1 MTLHASPGG
10 RLIDAPRLWPPEG
23 RFLVLARVVAVVL
36 PLVTCA
42 VFATVRDSITAATAV
57 LVLVLWVV
65 ASASTGDRVAGL
77 LAAVSGGAW
86 FDFFLTSPY
95 QQFAIKGSDDIEA
108 TILLVVIGLGV
119 TEIALWGHR
128 QQARAAG
135 RSGYLEGVLE
145 AARLVSDGDTPASAL
160 LDVVA
165 HQITDVLGAD
175 ECRFVEGP
183 PVDTRVGVLD
193 HDGEVIR
200 NGHTVD
206 VDRVGMPSNDYVAI
220 PVRRGSRVVGHFLIT
235 ATSHVTYPS
244 AEQRRVAVLLADQ
257 VAASVATQR

>member
-1 MTLHASPGG
+1 M
-10 RLIDAPRLWPPEG
+10 WPPEG
-23 RFLVLARVVAVVL
+23 QWRTAVRVGAVVV
-36 PLVTCA
+36 PLLTCA
-42 VFATVRDSITAATAV
+42 IFATVRDSITAATVV

-65 ASASTGDRVAGL
+65 AAAATGDRIAGL

-86 FDFFLTSPY
+86 FDFFLTAPY

-108 TILLVVIGLGV
+108 TILLVVIGLAV

-135 RSGYLEGVLE
+135 RSGYLEGVLF

-160 LDVVA
+160 VDVVA
-165 HQITDVLGAD
+165 RQITDVLGAD

-183 PVDTRVGVLD
+183 VTDTRVAVLD
-193 HDGEVIR
+193 HDGEVTR
-200 NGHTVD
+200 GDHTVD
-206 VDRVGMPSNDYVAI
+206 VDRVGMPSNDFVAI
-220 PVRRGSRVVGHFLIT
+220 PVRRGSRVVGHFLLT
-235 ATSHVTYPS
+235 ATSQVTYPS

-257 VAASVATQR
+257 VAAAVDVDAR

>member
-1 MTLHASPGG
+1 M
-10 RLIDAPRLWPPEG
+10 WPPRG
-23 RFLVLARVVAVVL
+23 QWLVAVRIGAVVL

-42 VFATVRDSITAATAV
+42 VFSTVRDDITAATVV

-65 ASASTGDRVAGL
+65 AAAATGDRVAGL

-86 FDFFLTSPY
+86 FDFFLTAPY
-95 QQFAIKGSDDIEA
+95 RQFAIKGSDDIEA

-135 RSGYLEGVLE
+135 RSGYLDGVLG
-145 AARLVSDGDTPASAL
+145 AARLVAEGDTPPSAL
-160 LDVVA
+160 TDLVA
-165 HQITDVLGAD
+165 RQITEVLGAD

-183 PVDTRVGVLD
+183 VADARIAVLD
-193 HDGEVIR
+193 HDGDVVR
-200 NGHTVD
+200 GDHTVD

-220 PVRRGSRVVGHFLIT
+220 PVHRGSRIVAHFLVT
-235 ATSHVTYPS
+235 ATSHVTYPT
-244 AEQRRVAVLLADQ
+244 AEQRCVAVLLADQ
-257 VAASVATQR
+257 VAAAVDAR